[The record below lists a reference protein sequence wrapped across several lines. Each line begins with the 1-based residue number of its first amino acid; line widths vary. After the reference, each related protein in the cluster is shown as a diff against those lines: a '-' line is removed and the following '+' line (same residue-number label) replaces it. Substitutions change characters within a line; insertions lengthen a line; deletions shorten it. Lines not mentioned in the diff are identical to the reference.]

1 MQKFPKTE
9 EGLLALADK
18 LNITRDVCTNSTG
31 LDRAEMQKRV
41 LAMLSERR
49 NSSLWIIALIAAI
62 ASAASAIAAWYS
74 AAKCCPL
81 P

>member
-18 LNITRDVCTNSTG
+18 LNNTRDVCTNSTG

-41 LAMLSERR
+41 LAMLSE
-49 NSSLWIIALIAAI
+49 LETQ
-62 ASAASAIAAWYS
+62 ASG
-74 AAKCCPL
+74 
-81 P
+81 